1 MRVARTIGELE
12 RVPRAVA
19 VGTFDGV
26 HRGHRRVLEA
36 LVADGRAP
44 TVITFDPHP
53 RAVLTGN
60 QVELLATVERRL
72 ELLAE
77 LGIVDAVVL
86 EFTLE
91 LAALDATD
99 FALEH
104 LAPIGTEVVAA
115 ASSFRFGRRAEGDL
129 GLLDALGF
137 ETRPVPLV
145 EGVSSTHVRQLLRA
159 GEVERAAALLGRPAE
174 VEGTVVAGDARGGT
188 LGFPTANLAVP
199 TNLIVPAFGIYAG
212 AVGEHRA
219 AISIGVNPHYGGR
232 ERRVEA
238 FLLDF
243 AGDLYGRRLIVE
255 LWRFLREERAF
266 EGEDEL
272 IAQISR
278 DVDETRAAARPGP
291 AVRQA

>member
-1 MRVARTIGELE
+1 MRVARSVGELK

-26 HRGHRRVLEA
+26 HHGHRRVLEA
-36 LVADGRAP
+36 LVADGRVP

-53 RAVLTGN
+53 RAVLTGD
-60 QVELLATVERRL
+60 QVELLASVERRL
-72 ELLAE
+72 ELFGG
-77 LGIVDAVVL
+77 LGIEEVLLL
-86 EFTLE
+86 EFTPE
-91 LAALDATD
+91 LAALEATT

-104 LAPIGTEVVAA
+104 LAVIGAEVVVAG
-115 ASSFRFGRRAEGDL
+115 SSFRFGRGAEGDL
-129 GLLDALGF
+129 ALLEALGF
-137 ETRPVPLV
+137 EIRTVPLV
-145 EGVSSTHVRQLLRA
+145 EGVSSTHVRQLLGA
-159 GEVERAAALLGRPAE
+159 GEVDRAAAVLGRPAE
-174 VEGTVVAGDARGGT
+174 IEGTVVAGDARGGT

-199 TNLIVPAFGIYAG
+199 TNLLVPAFGIYAG

-255 LWRFLREERAF
+255 LWRFLRQERAF
-266 EGEDEL
+266 ASEAQL
-272 IAQISR
+272 VAQIAR
-278 DVDETRAAARPGP
+278 DVDETRTAERPRR
-291 AVRQA
+291 AVRQM